1 MDPTSNTREHDGAAV
16 VVGESAVHRGAD
28 DAPSDGSVA
37 VVEDPPCGAA
47 AVVPPS
53 SAGGVA
59 LDELVC
65 PTCGKVF
72 RGSKRHG
79 GLQSN
84 YNRHLLTHSGDRP
97 YPCTMC
103 DVSFTTSTNLRRHEA
118 KRHPPAPKEGDA
130 DITTPQLPLLLLPD
144 DGDANDNPSRLMI
157 PAPPAAAAPPAAVM
171 YPCRNGCGREFSWRA
186 TRTIHERRCRELLNS
201 NHHGDEDEGEGT
213 RSTFPPVLP
222 SFAVVPPSTTITI
235 NELDGNRRMSSTPMS
250 STVASSSSRQ
260 KQHKAAAVR
269 GVETIECPDCGAAV
283 VSRSKLTRHAM
294 YHCPFRLD
302 DGHGGCDDDDDDVAV
317 ADCDEGGSSRYDES
331 VRDALLRS
339 VAAQQAA
346 ATDSSENEE
355 QGRCGVGCGADA
367 PASFPHRR
375 GRQHFPCPFCDGMF
389 RNMRLLRHH
398 IGRRHKEEKHDQGEG
413 LQGNGLLAP
422 PPLLFRPLQPLSF
435 QRPSASSGA
444 ARRAGGL
451 SLKRP
456 RSPDASASGA
466 TTVPPPA
473 TSPQSTTDIGASVS
487 APAVAAPHI
496 GAANRLVANTSLER
510 EDLSE
515 GSPSQWRLTTGHM
528 TPSPLLPPLVTPPPS
543 VKNPRVGGG
552 YESEADGPSEFR
564 L

>member
-16 VVGESAVHRGAD
+16 LPEESAVLRGA
-28 DAPSDGSVA
+28 PGDGSAAATIVDD
-37 VVEDPPCGAA
+37 EPSGAA

-53 SAGGVA
+53 SAGVIA

-65 PTCGKVF
+65 PTCGKIF

-97 YPCTMC
+97 YPCAMC
-103 DVSFTTSTNLRRHEA
+103 DLSFTTSSNLRRHEA
-118 KRHPPAPKEGDA
+118 KRHPPAHNEAGDA
-130 DITTPQLPLLLLPD
+130 AITAPPQLPLLLMSD
-144 DGDANDNPSRLMI
+144 DEGDANDHHSCLTI
-157 PAPPAAAAPPAAVM
+157 LAAPAAAPPAVM

-186 TRTIHERRCRELLNS
+186 TRTIHERRCRELLN
-201 NHHGDEDEGEGT
+201 NNNHGDEEEGEEGP

-222 SFAVVPPSTTITI
+222 SFAVVPPFSDTTTV
-235 NELDGNRRMSSTPMS
+235 NDTPLS

-302 DGHGGCDDDDDDVAV
+302 DGHGGCDDDVAV
-317 ADCDEGGSSRYDES
+317 DDYDEGGGSRYDES

-339 VAAQQAA
+339 VAAQQTA

-367 PASFPHRR
+367 ASFPHRR
-375 GRQHFPCPFCDGMF
+375 RRQHFPCPFCDGMF

-398 IGRRHKEEKHDQGEG
+398 IGRRHKEVKNDQGEE

-435 QRPSASSGA
+435 QRPSTSSSA

-456 RSPDASASGA
+456 RSPDASASSA
-466 TTVPPPA
+466 TTAPPA
-473 TSPQSTTDIGASVS
+473 TSPQSTTNIGASVS
-487 APAVAAPHI
+487 APAVATPGI
-496 GAANRLVANTSLER
+496 GATNRLVANTSLEGG
-510 EDLSE
+510 DLSD

-543 VKNPRVGGG
+543 VNNPGVGGGGG